1 MIARRVSSLH
11 PYKPGEQPTDREY
24 IKLNA
29 NENPYPPA
37 PEVIKAITDLAH
49 NHAEKMALYPD
60 PDSVLLREA
69 IASMLNTTG
78 GLLWQDATSAE
89 TAECSSAWETV
100 AGKNAA
106 LQSPALDITPDMIF
120 CGNGSDEVLS
130 FVFYSFFDSDSPL
143 IMPEHTYS
151 FYPVYAGYYNIPYKK
166 IPLKDD
172 YSLDLIKICTEAQLS
187 NSSCIFANPNAPT
200 GLSASLEDI
209 NNFLTAAPKNKV
221 HVIDE
226 AYGDFGNVSALSLIK
241 DNPNLLVVRTFSKSL
256 SFAGMRLGFA
266 VGQSALI
273 ETLHRVKDSFNHFP
287 VDVLTQT
294 GGIAACKAVD
304 YYRDKTRKIL
314 EERENFSVFLKNRG
328 WFVLPS
334 QTNFVFAKKDS
345 LKGKVAYEALK
356 TKGILVRRFDIPGIE
371 DFLRISIGTK
381 EDMNALKQA
390 FEECNL

>member
-1 MIARRVSSLH
+1 
-11 PYKPGEQPTDREY
+11 
-24 IKLNA
+24 
-29 NENPYPPA
+29 
-37 PEVIKAITDLAH
+37 
-49 NHAEKMALYPD
+49 
-60 PDSVLLREA
+60 
-69 IASMLNTTG
+69 
-78 GLLWQDATSAE
+78 
-89 TAECSSAWETV
+89 
-100 AGKNAA
+100 
-106 LQSPALDITPDMIF
+106 
-120 CGNGSDEVLS
+120 
-130 FVFYSFFDSDSPL
+130 
-143 IMPEHTYS
+143 MPEHTYS

-172 YSLDLIKICTEAQLS
+172 YSLNLIKICTEAQLS

-266 VGQSALI
+266 VGQPALI